1 MDELDRILEAQE
13 SIEPSSGLADSIMRA
28 VRQEAATPTPIHFP
42 WGRLA
47 LGMGTAL
54 IAVVSTGMASL
65 AGLIPTT
72 AERWDISLL
81 LADPA
86 AASVGWTVLALAV
99 SYVSYALSLRLA
111 GQRR

>member
-13 SIEPSSGLADSIMRA
+13 SIEASSGLADSIMRA
-28 VRQEAATPTPIHFP
+28 VRQEAATPAPIHFP
-42 WGRLA
+42 WVRLA
-47 LGMGTAL
+47 LGMGPAL
-54 IAVVSTGMASL
+54 LGIVSIGMASL

-72 AERWDISLL
+72 AERWDASPLL
-81 LADPA
+81 THPA